1 MALKGRKKEPQDV
14 EPRLRKNLISLYNSV
29 FYWANPEGLQPIGA
43 FLDLP
48 SKVDYPTY
56 TKVVVNPICMN
67 MIEARMKGGLY
78 KKEQELMAD
87 LMLMFAN
94 CRFFNQEMS
103 QVFQDADT
111 LEKVL
116 VERAKQLEL
125 VIPEKPVVEERPILT
140 NEVKAHAQTPGG
152 KSRKSFTPKCPSR
165 KRKVIENTV
174 TPKMK
179 CLKVELKKV
188 DIERE
193 AVVEGERM
201 GRRVKAPVSYIEPSL
216 KDKMRQGAAPRFKI
230 APKIKSFKV
239 EMKKVEME
247 EAVEVERLKRRVKE
261 VVSYLEPSLKDKMRR
276 GSVPPPST
284 RPLPAKSQHDLK
296 VQKLNHK
303 PHNSL
308 GAYKI
313 PKKDKSATSG
323 PALPIQNHVQPS
335 RRSKHSTISLPE
347 KIKALYNKLKYYKDA
362 KGSQLALPFMQL
374 PSRKDYPDYYKVIK
388 NPMDLHMISRKRN
401 KYETLEDAVED
412 FVLVFDNAMQYNVE
426 GSQIF
431 RNAKTLSRVAQ
442 HWRPEEI

>member
-14 EPRLRKNLISLYNSV
+14 EPRLRKNLRSLYNSV
-29 FYWANPEGLQPIGA
+29 FHWANPEGLQPIGA

-201 GRRVKAPVSYIEPSL
+201 GRRVKALVSYIEPSL

-261 VVSYLEPSLKDKMRR
+261 VVSYLEPSLKNKMRQ
-276 GSVPPPST
+276 GSLPPPTT

-313 PKKDKSATSG
+313 PKKDKSSTSG
-323 PALPIQNHVQPS
+323 PRLPIQNHVQPS

-362 KGSQLALPFMQL
+362 KGSQLALPFMRL

>member
-14 EPRLRKNLISLYNSV
+14 KPRLRKNLRSLYNSV

-56 TKVVVNPICMN
+56 TEVVVNPICMN

-179 CLKVELKKV
+179 SMKVELKKV

-193 AVVEGERM
+193 TVVEGERM
-201 GRRVKAPVSYIEPSL
+201 GRRAKALVSYIEPSL

-239 EMKKVEME
+239 EMKKVELE
-247 EAVEVERLKRRVKE
+247 EAVEVEYKA
-261 VVSYLEPSLKDKMRR
+261 
-276 GSVPPPST
+276 GFF
-284 RPLPAKSQHDLK
+284 
-296 VQKLNHK
+296 VQ
-303 PHNSL
+303 
-308 GAYKI
+308 I
-313 PKKDKSATSG
+313 
-323 PALPIQNHVQPS
+323 
-335 RRSKHSTISLPE
+335 
-347 KIKALYNKLKYYKDA
+347 
-362 KGSQLALPFMQL
+362 
-374 PSRKDYPDYYKVIK
+374 
-388 NPMDLHMISRKRN
+388 KRN
-401 KYETLEDAVED
+401 WVILM
-412 FVLVFDNAMQYNVE
+412 FL
-426 GSQIF
+426 
-431 RNAKTLSRVAQ
+431 
-442 HWRPEEI
+442 

>member
-14 EPRLRKNLISLYNSV
+14 EPRLRKNLRSLYNSV
-29 FYWANPEGLQPIGA
+29 FHWANPEGLQPIGA

-201 GRRVKAPVSYIEPSL
+201 GRRVKALVSYIEPSL

-261 VVSYLEPSLKDKMRR
+261 VVSYLEPSLKNKMRQ
-276 GSVPPPST
+276 GSLPPPST

-313 PKKDKSATSG
+313 PKKDKSSTSG

>member
-14 EPRLRKNLISLYNSV
+14 ERRLRKNLRSLYNSV
-29 FYWANPEGLQPIGA
+29 FHWANPEGLQPIGA

-201 GRRVKAPVSYIEPSL
+201 GRRTKSVVSYIEPSL

-261 VVSYLEPSLKDKMRR
+261 VVSYLEPSLKDKMRQ
-276 GSVPPPST
+276 GSLPPPST

-296 VQKLNHK
+296 VPKLNHK

-313 PKKDKSATSG
+313 PKKDKSSTSG

>member
-14 EPRLRKNLISLYNSV
+14 EPRLRKNLRSLYNSV
-29 FYWANPEGLQPIGA
+29 FHWANPEGLQPIGA

-201 GRRVKAPVSYIEPSL
+201 GRRTKSVVSYIEPSL

-261 VVSYLEPSLKDKMRR
+261 VVSYLEPSLKDKMRQ
-276 GSVPPPST
+276 GSLPPPST

-313 PKKDKSATSG
+313 PKKDKSSTSG